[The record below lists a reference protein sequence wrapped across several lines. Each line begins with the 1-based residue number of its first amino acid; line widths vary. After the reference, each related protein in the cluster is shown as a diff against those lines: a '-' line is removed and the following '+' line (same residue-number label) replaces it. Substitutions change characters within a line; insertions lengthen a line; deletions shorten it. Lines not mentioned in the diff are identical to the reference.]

1 MSSCI
6 VKLASYIFD
15 GTFVR
20 LTNVLCRFIVE
31 SCALARTQSGMERR
45 REREL
50 CLMFNIWFLRLRQT
64 I

>member
-31 SCALARTQSGMERR
+31 SCALARTQSNSAGWKEG
-45 REREL
+45 EKEN
-50 CLMFNIWFLRLRQT
+50 CV
-64 I
+64 